1 MSTPRELL
9 KEGAAALGV
18 ALEEE
23 ILSQFDRYAALLTE
37 WNQRMNLTAITD
49 PAEIA
54 VKHFVDSL
62 ALLSAVKLE
71 EGARMIDVGT
81 GAGFPGV
88 PVKLARPDC
97 SLTLLDSLQKR
108 LTFLDALKRA
118 LPFEAALIHVRAE
131 EGGRD
136 PALRERFDLATAR
149 AVAPMHLLA
158 ECCLPYVKVG
168 GVFAALKGPQGEEEL
183 AEGKKAITLLGGEA
197 ERVCPFT
204 LPDGGQRRILVIRKV
219 RPTPAA
225 YPRHGGKMK
234 KSPLLS

>member
-62 ALLSAVKLE
+62 ALLSAVKL
-71 EGARMIDVGT
+71 
-81 GAGFPGV
+81 
-88 PVKLARPDC
+88 
-97 SLTLLDSLQKR
+97 QKR

-158 ECCLPYVKVG
+158 EYCLPYVKVG